1 MVSVFLKGTQLPG
14 KSRKFATI
22 LACLL
27 LAGCATVEEADLTN
41 TPDPET
47 VGTEL
52 SEVLITDQAQSP
64 EPLTEPDPDTEPGPD
79 ADINND
85 PWEGFNRAMYS
96 FNDGLDEF
104 VLKPTAKGYE
114 YIMPHYISTGVT
126 NFFSNLNEITV
137 LVNNFLQGKIINGAS
152 DTARLLINST
162 LGLLG
167 IIDVA
172 SYMHLEKHDEDFGQ
186 TLAVWGIGDGPF
198 VVWPIIGARNM
209 RDTVGWTG
217 DWVTNPYTYVQPI
230 SINWSLAIADIID
243 DRALLLGAKDI
254 LTEASSGDPYI
265 FMREAYKQQ
274 RLFKIY
280 DGNPPVV
287 EDAEF
292 DALLFGDDD
301 VKK

>member
-1 MVSVFLKGTQLPG
+1 MVLVFLKGTQFPG
-14 KSRKFATI
+14 KSRKITVI

-27 LAGCATVEEADLTN
+27 LASCATVDEAGVT
-41 TPDPET
+41 ET
-47 VGTEL
+47 AGTES
-52 SEVLITDQAQSP
+52 SEVKTTDKIQSP
-64 EPLTEPDPDTEPGPD
+64 GPSTEQDPD
-79 ADINND
+79 ADIDSD

-96 FNDGLDEF
+96 FNDGLDEY
-104 VLKPTAKGYE
+104 VLKPTAKGYK
-114 YIMPHYISTGVT
+114 YIMPYYISAGVT

-137 LVNNFLQGKIINGAS
+137 LVNNFLQGKFLNGAS
-152 DTARLLINST
+152 DTGRFLVNST
-162 LGLLG
+162 LGLAG
-167 IIDVA
+167 FINVA

-198 VVWPIIGARNM
+198 VVWPIIGARNL
-209 RDTVGWTG
+209 RDTAGWTG

-230 SINWSLAIADIID
+230 SVNWGLAIADVID
-243 DRALLLGAKDI
+243 DRALLLGAKDV

-265 FMREAYKQQ
+265 FYREAYKQR

>member
-1 MVSVFLKGTQLPG
+1 MVSVLLKGTQFPG
-14 KSRKFATI
+14 KSRKIATI
-22 LACLL
+22 LAYLL
-27 LAGCATVEEADLTN
+27 VLGCATVDEAEVASASGINAEGAVPTEITTTEFITN
-41 TPDPET
+41 
-47 VGTEL
+47 
-52 SEVLITDQAQSP
+52 DQIQSP
-64 EPLTEPDPDTEPGPD
+64 APSTEQDLDAEIDT
-79 ADINND
+79 D

-104 VLKPTAKGYE
+104 VLKPTAKGYKI
-114 YIMPHYISTGVT
+114 IMPHYISTGVT
-126 NFFSNLNEITV
+126 NFFSNLNEFTV
-137 LVNNFLQGKIINGAS
+137 LANSFLQGKFIDGAS
-152 DTARLLINST
+152 DTGRLLINST

-172 SYMHLEKHDEDFGQ
+172 SYMQLEKHDEDFGQ

-198 VVWPIIGARNM
+198 VVWPVIGARNM

-230 SINWSLAIADIID
+230 SINWGLAITDIID
-243 DRALLLGAKDI
+243 DRARLLGAKDV

-292 DALLFGDDD
+292 DALLFSDDD